1 MTDGQVKKKTE
12 KEKKRDSLMLFRPL
26 VRCVGR
32 PFRCPRQRGIRVR
45 SYRFEKRCACFP
57 VGGRGGK
64 GRGAEKFKNEGRNE
78 PTEPRRGETHV
89 KFYSIPLSPRERNLI
104 LLRDFSRTDK

>member
-32 PFRCPRQRGIRVR
+32 PFRCPVKGESV
-45 SYRFEKRCACFP
+45 CA
-57 VGGRGGK
+57 VTVSKNGALVSLLGEGEGRGEE
-64 GRGAEKFKNEGRNE
+64 RRN
-78 PTEPRRGETHV
+78 
-89 KFYSIPLSPRERNLI
+89 
-104 LLRDFSRTDK
+104 SRTKVETSRPSLDEERRT

>member
-1 MTDGQVKKKTE
+1 MRTGGLALNEAGNESGDRWSGEKKKTE

-45 SYRFEKRCACFP
+45 SYRFEKRYACFP
-57 VGGRGGK
+57 VGGRGEE
-64 GRGAEKFKNEGRNE
+64 RRN
-78 PTEPRRGETHV
+78 
-89 KFYSIPLSPRERNLI
+89 
-104 LLRDFSRTDK
+104 SRTKVETSRPSLDEERRT